1 MRLLVCCLTVAMLAC
16 PVVGH
21 ELSVYTVIVNS
32 EGVYPAHIPD
42 ESLKEGD
49 DAWFWMKDSTN
60 NTTVVIELEKGG
72 ASVRSPY
79 LQYSC
84 ELDENGTLVDENCK
98 TRYDHTFNQ
107 HNSAG
112 LWNITVLKYLDGTL
126 QTMINGTVCI
136 EVDNHEGAPVDLV
149 CTQSD
154 TIEET
159 STGYTTKEILAVS
172 IAMIA
177 TIGLF
182 VTLASMKGNTDPESA
197 PSKSTP
203 SVESSPD
210 E

>member
-1 MRLLVCCLTVAMLAC
+1 MCIR
-16 PVVGH
+16 
-21 ELSVYTVIVNS
+21 
-32 EGVYPAHIPD
+32 
-42 ESLKEGD
+42 
-49 DAWFWMKDSTN
+49 DS
-60 NTTVVIELEKGG
+60 NTTVVIELERGG

-136 EVDNHEGAPVDLV
+136 EVDNHEGDPVDLV

-154 TIEET
+154 TIEEA
-159 STGYTTKEILAVS
+159 STEYTTKELFAIS
-172 IAMIA
+172 IAMMA
-177 TIGLF
+177 AFGLF
-182 VTLASMKGNTDPESA
+182 VTLASMIGNRDPQSA
-197 PSKSTP
+197 PTESIT
-203 SVESSPD
+203 SVESRLN